1 MKAAVEQLRSILT
14 ETVTGW
20 FQPLRYGKYRV
31 APRLGTARVERRLLG
46 RLHQRLQPLPTY
58 VQGTH

>member
-1 MKAAVEQLRSILT
+1 MKAAAAQLRVLLT

-31 APRLGTARVERRLLG
+31 APRLGATRVQRRLLG
-46 RLHQRLQPLPTY
+46 RLHQRLQPAPTY
-58 VQGTH
+58 